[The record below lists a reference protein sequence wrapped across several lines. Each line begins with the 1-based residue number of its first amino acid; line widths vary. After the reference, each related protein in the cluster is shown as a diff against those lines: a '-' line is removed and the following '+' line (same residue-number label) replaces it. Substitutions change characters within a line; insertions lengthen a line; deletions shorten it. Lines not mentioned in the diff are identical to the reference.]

1 MNCMTLIDTGKY
13 IGIFVTK
20 RKSMTQYHARNFPT
34 EGIFLDVAG
43 QSIVNSPK
51 IKSQHMFSTRVQR
64 TLYNKITYIIKLDF
78 SI

>member
-20 RKSMTQYHARNFPT
+20 RKSMAQYHVRNFPT

-43 QSIVNSPK
+43 QSIVNRGEWFPLL
-51 IKSQHMFSTRVQR
+51 TNL
-64 TLYNKITYIIKLDF
+64 TLTQSKN
-78 SI
+78 